1 MECLKTT
8 NYIPL
13 TLNVLLK
20 YIGKFFFFVLLQ
32 VLLLNNIT
40 LTELGITPYF
50 YILFILLLPF
60 ETSNWS
66 LLLFAFFLG
75 LFIGMFTD
83 TPGAHSA
90 SAVLIAFLRPFL
102 LKALSG
108 RDGYSPETTPRI
120 SWYGFT
126 WFLKYTVILTV
137 IHHLVYFLM
146 LEFSFENFALTL
158 FKVLITGFLT
168 IILIIISQYLVF
180 RK

>member
-1 MECLKTT
+1 M
-8 NYIPL
+8 
-13 TLNVLLK
+13 
-20 YIGKFFFFVLLQ
+20 LLQ

-75 LFIGMFTD
+75 LFIDMFTD
-83 TPGAHSA
+83 TPGVHSA
-90 SAVLIAFLRPFL
+90 AAVFIAFLRPFV
-102 LKALSG
+102 LKLLSG
-108 RDGYSPETTPRI
+108 RDGYPPETSPRI
-120 SWYGFT
+120 SWFGFT
-126 WFLKYTVILTV
+126 WFFKYTVILTA
-137 IHHLVYFLM
+137 IHHLIYFLV

-168 IILIIISQYLVF
+168 TILIIISQYLVF